1 LSRPFPSRSSFS
13 SNQGTRINGK
23 IRAREVRV
31 VGEDGHQLGVLSLGD
46 AINLARSKGVDLV
59 EVAPNA
65 TPPVCRLIDY
75 GKYKYEQNKRDR
87 ESKKHQHANKVKE
100 IQLSPQIDPHDFGV
114 KLSHAIDFLCE
125 EMKVKV
131 VLKFRGREMAHKE
144 YGFQQVEK
152 FTQEVA
158 PFGHPDNEAKLV
170 GRGITVMFSP
180 LPRNKRA
187 KNPRAMDGGH
197 VLGERNQSQSASVNA
212 HVTLEAAPVS
222 LKQTSGIAA
231 KAPPSAFSNNPFTQ
245 LDLNTRQ
252 DESKSQAGDS

>member
-1 LSRPFPSRSSFS
+1 
-13 SNQGTRINGK
+13 
-23 IRAREVRV
+23 VRV
-31 VGEDGHQLGVLSLGD
+31 VGEEGHQLGVLSLAD

-87 ESKKHQHANKVKE
+87 EAKKHQHANRVKE
-100 IQLSPQIDPHDFGV
+100 IQLSPQIDPHDFAV

-144 YGFQQVEK
+144 YGFQQVGK
-152 FTQEVA
+152 FTREIA

-187 KNPRAMDGGH
+187 KNPRMPEGGL
-197 VLGERNQSQSASVNA
+197 VSGNKSPSQSAPANA
-212 HVTLEAAPVS
+212 HVRAGTAPVEVRS
-222 LKQTSGIAA
+222 SPGLAA
-231 KAPPSAFSNNPFTQ
+231 KGAPSTFSNNPFAK
-245 LDLNTRQ
+245 LDLSARG
-252 DESKSQAGDS
+252 DEVENPSSDG